1 MLTRIAPSHNLER
14 SEEKCA
20 DIRIP
25 AALQTPTY
33 LRDVTDSPF
42 WLAGYYR
49 DIREQSSVL
58 QRIVLFSTQSGVA
71 HLGCGVA
78 QKGGAWLR

>member
-14 SEEKCA
+14 SEEKCE

-33 LRDVTDSPF
+33 LRDVTDSSF
-42 WLAGYYR
+42 WLAGYYQ

-58 QRIVLFSTQSGVA
+58 QELA
-71 HLGCGVA
+71 
-78 QKGGAWLR
+78 